1 MWKGS
6 KLLLHHAVSL
16 RIHILCTCK
25 ANESTSVNS
34 DYQLIEYFS
43 TRCLFQ
49 GVVINKLNF
58 IQSSHLYVFINRL
71 KSVFSSTF

>member
-6 KLLLHHAVSL
+6 KLLIQDAVSL
-16 RIHILCTCK
+16 IIHILCTCK

-34 DYQLIEYFS
+34 DYQFIEYFS

-58 IQSSHLYVFINRL
+58 IQSIHFYVFINRL
-71 KSVFSSTF
+71 NSVVSSTF